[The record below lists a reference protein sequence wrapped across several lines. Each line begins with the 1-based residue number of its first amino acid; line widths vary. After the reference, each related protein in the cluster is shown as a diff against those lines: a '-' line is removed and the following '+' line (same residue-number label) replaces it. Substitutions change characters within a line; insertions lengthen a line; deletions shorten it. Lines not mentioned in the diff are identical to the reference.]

1 MTPEKHRAHAHLA
14 RQLIRACGGLAEAA
28 KHCSLEKSRL
38 QEFTDPKQKA
48 VMTWQVIDEL
58 EEHSGREGLY
68 AGAIAAMGCSADLA
82 GGDLQDEACELSEVV
97 LRMQGL
103 VRGLKGLAPTNAQ
116 KDEACQLLLTSEQS
130 LRRLHHDIERGQ
142 P

>member
-28 KHCSLEKSRL
+28 KHSSLEKSRL
-38 QEFTDPKQKA
+38 QEFTDPKKKA
-48 VMTWQVIDEL
+48 VVTWQVLDEL
-58 EEHSGREGLY
+58 EEHCGREGLY
-68 AGAIAAMGCSADLA
+68 AQAIGAMGAAADL
-82 GGDLQDEACELSEVV
+82 GGRDLQDEACELSEVV
-97 LRMQGL
+97 LRIQGL
-103 VRGLKGLAPTNAQ
+103 VRQLKGLAPTNAQ

-130 LRRLHHDIERGQ
+130 LRRLHQDIERGE